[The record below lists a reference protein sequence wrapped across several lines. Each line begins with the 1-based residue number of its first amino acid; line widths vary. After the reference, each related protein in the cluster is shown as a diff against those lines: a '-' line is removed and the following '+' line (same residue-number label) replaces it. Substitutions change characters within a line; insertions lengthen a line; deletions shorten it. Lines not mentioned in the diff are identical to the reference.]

1 MVEMRAGM
9 QKTAREIQPVA
20 KDSVVS
26 REKPI
31 RRGKRKAPADAKVF

>member
-1 MVEMRAGM
+1 MRAGM
-9 QKTAREIQPVA
+9 EEMAREIQPIA

-26 REKPI
+26 RRKPI